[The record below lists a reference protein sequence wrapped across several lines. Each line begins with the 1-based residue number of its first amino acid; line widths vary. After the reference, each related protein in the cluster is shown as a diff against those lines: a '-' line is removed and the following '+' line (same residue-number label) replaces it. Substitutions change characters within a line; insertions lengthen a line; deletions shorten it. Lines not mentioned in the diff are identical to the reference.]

1 MERKG
6 RLPASSSSGSSDSD
20 GRLER
25 TGFALGVSTL
35 GAAALRPR
43 RGEETAGSSLA
54 SGSSVDSDWRFV
66 LLACGL
72 ATSFLLAAAGL
83 RPLLTGVLTTGSSLT
98 SSSPADDN
106 LRLAGSFG
114 VLVLGL
120 AGLRPRLGV
129 LGTSSGASSSST
141 GSSDFPVDCARLL
154 ARGFGVLDFGAGPA
168 LRPRRGASTSSS

>member
-106 LRLAGSFG
+106 LRLAG
-114 VLVLGL
+114 
-120 AGLRPRLGV
+120 LRPRLGV

>member
-1 MERKG
+1 M
-6 RLPASSSSGSSDSD
+6 
-20 GRLER
+20 
-25 TGFALGVSTL
+25 
-35 GAAALRPR
+35 
-43 RGEETAGSSLA
+43 
-54 SGSSVDSDWRFV
+54 
-66 LLACGL
+66 
-72 ATSFLLAAAGL
+72 AAAGL